1 VLAERVDFLAW
12 DAQSAKEVQ
21 DRQLQSKLGSAG

>member
-1 VLAERVDFLAW
+1 VVDGRTDFLVW

-21 DRQLQSKLGSAG
+21 DRQLVES